1 MPAGKI
7 RVRKMEKRDISATA
21 SLENRAFDESWS
33 ATVFKS
39 EFERNRLAH
48 YFVAETN
55 GHGGRGRILGFA
67 GLWAMVNQAHVVAVG
82 VEPHERRRGLARL
95 LVCRLLQYA
104 RELGMADATLECRRS
119 NEPARRLYR
128 QFGFCEVGE
137 RKRYYRDGEDA
148 VIMTTEDPTSE
159 GVVRRFQGQ
168 LELATAD
175 FPGAL
180 LPGGD
185 PG

>member
-1 MPAGKI
+1 
-7 RVRKMEKRDISATA
+7 MERP
-21 SLENRAFDESWS
+21 
-33 ATVFKS
+33 
-39 EFERNRLAH
+39 
-48 YFVAETN
+48 
-55 GHGGRGRILGFA
+55 RGRTLSK
-67 GLWAMVNQAHVVAVG
+67 VAQN
-82 VEPHERRRGLARL
+82 A
-95 LVCRLLQYA
+95 
-104 RELGMADATLECRRS
+104 
-119 NEPARRLYR
+119 
-128 QFGFCEVGE
+128 
-137 RKRYYRDGEDA
+137 YRDGEDA